1 MKKILTSFLLAL
13 SFFVSLA
20 HATAFPTINVM
31 FETGKNTLSKDAEP
45 TIKIAADFLKANAS
59 EKLTLSGFVDGT
71 GDPAANKEIAK
82 KRAFAVRDALVAAG
96 APEASVVLQKPDDI
110 NAGKGEEARRVDIA
124 LFNAMTTVAA
134 AVAPTAVAAAP
145 ATAASAPAAPVLVP
159 NKGDTAWMMVATI
172 LVILMTVPGL
182 ALFYGGLVR
191 SKNMLSVLMQV
202 MVTFSMIVVLWFI
215 YGYSLAFTE
224 GNAFIGGFD
233 RLFMKGVWDNT
244 AGTFANAAT
253 FSKGVVI
260 PEIIFAVFQA
270 TFAGITCCLIVG
282 AFAERIKFSA
292 VLLFMALWFTFSYAP
307 IAHMVW
313 FWMGPDAYTSKEVVD
328 AMNVKAGYIW
338 QSGALDFAGGT
349 VVHINAAVA
358 GLVGA
363 YVIGKRVGYGK
374 ESMAPHSLTL
384 TMVGAALLW
393 VGWFGF
399 NAGSALEANGFAALA
414 FVNTLGATAAAVL
427 AWCLG
432 EALMRGKASMLGA
445 ASGAVA
451 GLVAITPAA
460 GNVGIGGGLIIGFIA
475 GFACLWGVNG
485 LKKMLGAD
493 DSLDVF
499 GVHGIGGIVGALLT
513 GVFNSPALGGPGYVA
528 DWVTAGMVAAADYSI
543 VSQVWVQTK
552 AVLITIVWS
561 GVVSF
566 IAYKIVDLTIGLRVN
581 EEDEREGLDIASH
594 GETAYNR

>member
-1 MKKILTSFLLAL
+1 MKKLLA
-13 SFFVSLA
+13 SLA
-20 HATAFPTINVM
+20 LGLSLL
-31 FETGKNTLSKDAEP
+31 TG
-45 TIKIAADFLKANAS
+45 
-59 EKLTLSGFVDGT
+59 G
-71 GDPAANKEIAK
+71 
-82 KRAFAVRDALVAAG
+82 
-96 APEASVVLQKPDDI
+96 
-110 NAGKGEEARRVDIA
+110 
-124 LFNAMTTVAA
+124 AA
-134 AVAPTAVAAAP
+134 ALAETPAAAP
-145 ATAASAPAAPVLVP
+145 VASAPAATASAETKVPDAVAPAAAPAAAASGVATTTPAPAEAAAAPAPVP
-159 NKGDTAWMMVATI
+159 NKGDTAWMMVSTL

-202 MVTFSMIVVLWFI
+202 MVTFSLIVVLWFLF
-215 YGYSLAFTE
+215 GYSLAFTE

-233 RLFMKGVWDNT
+233 RLFMKGIWDNA

-260 PEIIFAVFQA
+260 PEIVFAAFQA
-270 TFAGITCCLIVG
+270 TFAGITCALIVG
-282 AFAERIKFSA
+282 AFAERMKFSA
-292 VLLFMALWFTFSYAP
+292 VLMFSTLWFTFSYTP
-307 IAHMVW
+307 VAHMVW
-313 FWMGPDAYTSKEVVD
+313 FWMGPDAYGTKDVVD
-328 AMNVKAGYIW
+328 AMNAKAGYLW

-363 YVIGKRVGYGK
+363 YMIGKRIGYGK
-374 ESMAPHSLTL
+374 EAMAPHNLTM
-384 TMVGAALLW
+384 TMVGASLLW

-414 FVNTLGATAAAVL
+414 FINTFGATAAAVL

-460 GNVGIGGGLIIGFIA
+460 GNVGIGGALIIGA
-475 GFACLWGVNG
+475 VGGFACLWGVNG
-485 LKKMLGAD
+485 LKKILGAD

-513 GVFNSPALGGPGYVA
+513 GVFNSPALGGPGYVT
-528 DWVTAGMVAAADYSI
+528 DWVTVSMVTGADYSI
-543 VSQVWVQTK
+543 ASQVWVQAK
-552 AVLITIVWS
+552 AVLTTVIWS

-566 IAYKIVDLTIGLRVN
+566 IAFKVVDLTIGLRVS
-581 EEDEREGLDIASH
+581 EEDEREGLDITSH